1 MPTIK
6 FDYNQ
11 LINGNKDARLGRLAT
26 KLSAVIEE
34 SSADI
39 SDQFKLV
46 PLLYSES
53 TSDSSAETIIV
64 EDGLGLM
71 SPTYDGNRPKTD
83 KTTQIGKKV
92 IMHIPFTKHI
102 FFTKQMIDDA
112 RGRLRPDM
120 GIKAKDLPRSYYQTR
135 EILGQLGYVNGEQAS
150 FTYEGA
156 EIDLTTYDG
165 MPLFSAAHKY
175 GAEGAHANGTQS
187 NLFYTVMNFDGLTS
201 GHIAEYISQLAINV
215 RQMKNANGM
224 PQGFAADS
232 IFIPG
237 GIQSGK
243 IQTLARQALGSQFAP
258 GSANNDA
265 NTQYGQLSLNI
276 MPLWDR
282 ADKDAPIEIMVMS
295 QDSKEQMRSMFYDRT
310 SLEVKAWEDEM
321 TRNLNFSA
329 YSRFGFGHA
338 DYKHVVKLK
347 IYKTDPGEE
356 VKSTITEL

>member
-1 MPTIK
+1 MAPIIK

-11 LINGNKDARLGRLAT
+11 LINGNKNARLGRLAT

-46 PLLYSES
+46 PLLYNES
-53 TSDSSAETIIV
+53 TSDSSAETIVV
-64 EDGLGLM
+64 EDGYGLM

-92 IMHIPFTKHI
+92 VMHVPYTKHI

-112 RGRLRPDM
+112 KARLNPAM
-120 GIKAKDLPRSYYQTR
+120 GVKAKELPRSYYQTR
-135 EILGQLGYVNGEQAS
+135 ETLGQLGFINGEQSS
-150 FTYEGA
+150 FTFDGA

-165 MPLFSAAHKY
+165 QPLFSANHKY
-175 GAEGAHANGTQS
+175 GSPEGHAYGDQS
-187 NLFYTVMNFDGLTS
+187 NLFYVVKEFDKLTA
-201 GHIAEYISQLAINV
+201 GDIAEYIAQLAINV

-237 GIQSGK
+237 GIQSAK
-243 IQTLARQALGSQFAP
+243 IQTLTRQALASEFVP
-258 GSANNDA
+258 GSGNNDV
-265 NTQYGQLSLNI
+265 NTQYGQFSLNI
-276 MPLWDR
+276 MPMWDR
-282 ADKDAPIEIMVMS
+282 SSRNDAMEIMIMS
-295 QDSKEQMRSMFYDRT
+295 QGSKEQLRSMFYDRT
-310 SLEVKAWEDEM
+310 SLEVNAWEDDM

-347 IYKTDPGEE
+347 IYNSAPSDTDN
-356 VKSTITEL
+356 ITQL